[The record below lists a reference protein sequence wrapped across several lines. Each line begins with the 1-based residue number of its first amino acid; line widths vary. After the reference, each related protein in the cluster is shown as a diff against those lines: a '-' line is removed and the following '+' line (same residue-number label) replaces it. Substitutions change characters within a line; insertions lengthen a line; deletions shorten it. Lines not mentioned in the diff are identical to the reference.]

1 MALSSLLC
9 SSASIPFNLPTFYRC
24 NLRCRLLRDFSNLH
38 SYLELLVWCRPGLL
52 IQFRWTG
59 FRMSW
64 IFILSRISWRLSW
77 LIWGLIP
84 SNRAEHIW
92 KYLEIGPD
100 PGDWT
105 ACQTSSSLTGIWWPV
120 RLGLVKSDVLRKDQ
134 YRSIC
139 RGRISSW
146 GRTAPPSD
154 LCDACRHRHP
164 VPKCQN
170 TKLQKYKYKYKY
182 RLIQNTKICSVPWIS
197 SKILCHANSSQL
209 SQLYLKVGHGFYI
222 FLQSLSKVGR
232 SSILEWNRLAGTGV
246 ATAQKI
252 LELL

>member
-1 MALSSLLC
+1 MHWAAIQCCSKWRFPA
-9 SSASIPFNLPTFYRC
+9 SSAAAPAYHSPCQHFTAATCDADFYATFQTC
-24 NLRCRLLRDFSNLH
+24 IGC

-120 RLGLVKSDVLRKDQ
+120 RPGLVKSDVLRKDQ
-134 YRSIC
+134 YRSNM
-139 RGRISSW
+139 
-146 GRTAPPSD
+146 
-154 LCDACRHRHP
+154 
-164 VPKCQN
+164 Q
-170 TKLQKYKYKYKY
+170 
-182 RLIQNTKICSVPWIS
+182 
-197 SKILCHANSSQL
+197 
-209 SQLYLKVGHGFYI
+209 
-222 FLQSLSKVGR
+222 
-232 SSILEWNRLAGTGV
+232 GTH
-246 ATAQKI
+246 K
-252 LELL
+252 